1 MKSFPIIYEV
11 QDKKHLT
18 VPYDFYA
25 AKQQECKKSHWEIKK
40 LSGDI
45 N

>member
-1 MKSFPIIYEV
+1 MKPFPIIYEV
-11 QDKKHLT
+11 QEAVWYESVTQPNNVIAGKG
-18 VPYDFYA
+18 
-25 AKQQECKKSHWEIKK
+25 KSEMKK